1 MVLQPVRTKRAI
13 FTPEDDLLKQYRTE
27 RRINMKAAIYSR
39 IMEDGQRDSLQVF
52 FDALEKQKISPVI
65 FRDFFY
71 QIQEQVRLPDTTT
84 VFASSD
90 ELNHEI
96 EFIIS
101 LGGDGTLLDTVAL
114 VRDKPISIMGINFGR
129 LGFLASIGKEDIL
142 LAVQSIAKR
151 TFVVDKRTLIH
162 LEADLPLFREVPY
175 ALNEFAI
182 HKRDTASMIKI
193 HTYLNGEFLNTYW
206 ADGLIVATPTGST
219 GYSLSCGGPIV
230 FPESGS
236 FVITPVAPHN
246 LNVRPII
253 VPDDNVIS
261 FEVESRFDDIICAL
275 DSRREIVGKNVSLA
289 VRKESFPI
297 SLLRL
302 SENNFLQTLHTKLTW
317 GLDKRN

>member
-1 MVLQPVRTKRAI
+1 
-13 FTPEDDLLKQYRTE
+13 
-27 RRINMKAAIYSR
+27 MKAAIYSR
-39 IMEDGQRDSLQVF
+39 VLEKDQQGNVQLF
-52 FDALEKQKISPVI
+52 FDELAKQKIKPLI
-65 FRDFFY
+65 YEQFHE
-71 QIQEQVRLPDTTT
+71 QIKNNIRLPEDTATFSLSEHIT
-84 VFASSD
+84 Q
-90 ELNHEI
+90 EI

-101 LGGDGTLLDTVAL
+101 LGGDGTLLDTITL
-114 VRDKPISIMGINFGR
+114 VRDKPISILGINFGR
-129 LGFLASIGKEDIL
+129 LGFLASIGQDEIKEAIQ
-142 LAVQSIAKR
+142 AIAKR
-151 TFVVDKRTLIH
+151 TFVTDKRTLIH
-162 LEADLPLFREVPY
+162 LDADLPLFGNVPY

-182 HKRDTASMIKI
+182 HKRDTAAMIKI

-246 LNVRPII
+246 LNARPIV

-261 FEVESRFDDIICAL
+261 FEIESRSEDIICAM

-289 VRKESFPI
+289 IRKEGFDI

-302 SENNFLQTLHTKLTW
+302 SENSFLQTLHTKLTW